1 MQINIAVCDDDREL
15 CAQLE
20 NLLIGILNELA
31 VKFEID
37 LFNSGESLCKELKR
51 SEYDLIFLDIE
62 LQQMNGVEIGKF
74 IRETLKNE
82 IIQIAFI
89 SSRKEYALK
98 LFDFRPIN
106 FLVKPLDTAKIKKVI
121 DKYMVISEQDNHMFA
136 YKKGF
141 EYYKIPMSDILYFHK
156 NTRKVTVVTRNGSDE
171 FYDSLENIYINV
183 KGHNFLFIHKSIIV
197 NYYYI
202 TKFGYEQ
209 VTMLDGAAFSISQ
222 SRRKNIRIEYMD
234 IKKREE

>member
-1 MQINIAVCDDDREL
+1 MQINIAVCDDNQEL
-15 CAQLE
+15 CSQLE
-20 NLLIGILNELA
+20 NLLIGILNELEI
-31 VKFEID
+31 KFEID
-37 LFNSGESLCKELKR
+37 LFYSGESLCKEMKR

-89 SSRKEYALK
+89 SSKKEYALK

-106 FLVKPLDTAKIKKVI
+106 FLVKPLNTEKIKKVI
-121 DKYMVISEQDNHMFA
+121 DKYMVISEQDNHLFA

-141 EYYKIPMSDILYFHK
+141 DYYKIPMSDIMYFHN

-171 FYDSLENIYINV
+171 FYDSLENIYIKV

-197 NYYYI
+197 NYNYI

-209 VTMLDGAAFSISQ
+209 VTMIDGSAFSISQ